1 MPSTRQVIHTC
12 AACVVFLC
20 AGVSQ
25 TKAQTQDREYQ
36 PGTITAV
43 SLHGSA
49 GSDHDNP
56 AYDVTIRIQNTE
68 YMILFTPPNGSTRV
82 KFAKGQTVLVKVG
95 PAKLAFRD
103 VLGREFESPIV
114 GSKAITSPPRTNI
127 F

>member
-1 MPSTRQVIHTC
+1 
-12 AACVVFLC
+12 
-20 AGVSQ
+20 VSQ
-25 TKAQTQDREYQ
+25 TPSPTEAREYQ

-43 SLHGSA
+43 SPHGSA
-49 GSDHDNP
+49 DSDHDNP

-95 PAKLAFRD
+95 SAKLAFRD

-114 GSKAITSPPRTNI
+114 GSKAISSPPRKDI